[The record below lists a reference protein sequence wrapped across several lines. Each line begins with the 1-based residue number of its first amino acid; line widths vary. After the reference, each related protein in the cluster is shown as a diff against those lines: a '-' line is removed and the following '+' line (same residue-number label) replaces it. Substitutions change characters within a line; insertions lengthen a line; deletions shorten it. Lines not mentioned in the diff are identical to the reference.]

1 MKTKKQIIIHNKTR
15 KNRLPKY
22 IKKEIKTGFPIF
34 SSKNYI
40 GSELLSYQQKQ
51 ALKTNDVCL
60 YDNMTWFGVL
70 EVAKAYKIKASILS
84 EFKFKKNTNLLVINK
99 KNENFFRQLFKN
111 SKKNLV
117 SFIKLEKKNIKYDHP
132 YTRMNQKEKA
142 YYDFCFAFGYM
153 TIKEQYEFMKFL
165 IYLIENKFT
174 NIYRRDGKSSIIE
187 TLYIKTGYYHL
198 NQVES
203 KDTKYNRLSI
213 YEPDKSV
220 IMNLCKLVS
229 ENSLNISGVYQ
240 PNTHSFWF
248 PKIIINRIQNIEE
261 YILFNSY
268 ENLSFVKT
276 IE

>member
-1 MKTKKQIIIHNKTR
+1 MPKRRSRESPKERKGSADLTDDDRKKK
-15 KNRLPKY
+15 KPNR
-22 IKKEIKTGFPIF
+22 
-34 SSKNYI
+34 
-40 GSELLSYQQKQ
+40 
-51 ALKTNDVCL
+51 
-60 YDNMTWFGVL
+60 
-70 EVAKAYKIKASILS
+70 KASEDVVWVIDTTLTPEDDDSDDSTYVPDEDELPGYEEFLKHILGNIQV
-84 EFKFKKNTNLLVINK
+84 EEAKPKRKRKPAKGDVDPA
-99 KNENFFRQLFKN
+99 
-111 SKKNLV
+111 
-117 SFIKLEKKNIKYDHP
+117 IKLTP
-132 YTRMNQKEKA
+132 KEKA
-142 YYDFCFAFGYM
+142 YFDFCFAFGYM

-198 NQVES
+198 NQVEA
-203 KDTKYNRLSI
+203 KDTKYHRLSI

-268 ENLSFVKT
+268 ENLSFVET